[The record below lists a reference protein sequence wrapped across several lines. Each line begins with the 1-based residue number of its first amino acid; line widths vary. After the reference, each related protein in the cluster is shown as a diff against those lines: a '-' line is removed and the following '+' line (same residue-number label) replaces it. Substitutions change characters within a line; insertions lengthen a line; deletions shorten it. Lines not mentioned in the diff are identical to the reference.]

1 MGARKPSVCRESFGS
16 MRKRWRSA
24 GKERPWSWSRWPS
37 ANGPWATGSVLIVTR
52 RTSMWAG
59 SFPSAGGSSISPR
72 RTRDLAARYDR
83 DAAEQHARIRHHLR
97 HRPIGERDLLIAA
110 IALAHDLT
118 LVTHNAAEFSR
129 VPRLRVEDWAA
140 R

>member
-1 MGARKPSVCRESFGS
+1 MI
-16 MRKRWRSA
+16 WLLDT
-24 GKERPWSWSRWPS
+24 
-37 ANGPWATGSVLIVTR
+37 NVLIHAVR
-52 RTSMWAG
+52 GRPPGVRGQLQQQSPDDVAV
-59 SFPSAGGSSISPR
+59 SSITIAELWYGAEKSSSPAR
-72 RTRDLAARYDR
+72 RREAWKSVIEPFQVLAFDR